1 MTRFFHK
8 QKFFM
13 SNTRLNLA
21 KSQAKAMHNP
31 EAELLPYKVGRFKWG
46 YMIDNNKMKLNVPQN
61 FPFIT
66 SETSNKHDICKFP
79 HQLPND

>member
-46 YMIDNNKMKLNVPQN
+46 Y
-61 FPFIT
+61 IT
-66 SETSNKHDICKFP
+66 IK
-79 HQLPND
+79 